1 MTDDGTV
8 VHPMRELANSMK
20 RRAKVGVQGHQFHR
34 LYDNG
39 MSHKPLGYDNYFDDD
54 PRPVGILYTPADRDP
69 AKEES
74 RNKSPAEV
82 ANIFFPADYLP
93 DTNKNTGLSPVP
105 SQDES
110 PNDVIFVVGPG
121 SVKKRQDTLLH
132 VSVDGGH
139 SVWVGCGE
147 GGGPPDLFCV
157 CVCVQAGT
165 SVRSLFGNAR
175 TDVFVCW
182 N

>member
-1 MTDDGTV
+1 
-8 VHPMRELANSMK
+8 MRELANSMK
-20 RRAKVGVQGHQFHR
+20 KRAKVGVEGHQFHR

-39 MSHKPLGYDNYFDDD
+39 LRHKPLGYDNFFGED

-74 RNKSPAEV
+74 RNMSPAEL

-93 DTNKNTGLSPVP
+93 DTNPDTGLSPKPANDASP
-105 SQDES
+105 S
-110 PNDVIFVVGPG
+110 DVIFTVGPG

-139 SVWVGCGE
+139 SV
-147 GGGPPDLFCV
+147 CV
-157 CVCVQAGT
+157 CVCVCVCFCL
-165 SVRSLFGNAR
+165 SVCLSVCVRVCVKLH
-175 TDVFVCW
+175 FVGY
-182 N
+182 